1 MVENRM
7 IWIQGSERI
16 LKYHL
21 HIMTVFVQI
30 LTMRRDRL
38 AVQRDA
44 SRSRRL
50 QTCNHSG
57 DCRFTGTRLTNKSN
71 GLIRS

>member
-21 HIMTVFVQI
+21 HIMTAVH
-30 LTMRRDRL
+30 RL
-38 AVQRDA
+38 
-44 SRSRRL
+44 
-50 QTCNHSG
+50 
-57 DCRFTGTRLTNKSN
+57 
-71 GLIRS
+71 